1 MRRDY
6 TIGQIIMF
14 IRKKLGLSRKEFAAR
29 MGISANTLG
38 RYERDETV
46 PNCMFLIKLKLEFD
60 INLDVFQPNTPT
72 PRLFSPKFALSE
84 KQQRDSY
91 ILELETPD
99 LFPANKR
106 SKYKINQTKY
116 MKDVKSL
123 FYQYLEE
130 EGIKKTLE
138 SKKRADKEQH

>member
-6 TIGQIIMF
+6 TIGQIIVF
-14 IRKKLGLSRKEFAAR
+14 IRKKLGLSRKEFAAH

-46 PNCMFLIKLKLEFD
+46 PSCIFLIKLKLEFD
-60 INLDVFQPNTPT
+60 INLDVFQPNTPP
-72 PRLFSPKFALSE
+72 PRLFSSKFALSE

-91 ILELETPD
+91 TLENETPD

-106 SKYKINQTKY
+106 SKDKIKQIKY
-116 MKDVKSL
+116 IKEIKSL
-123 FYQYLEE
+123 FYQYLEIE
-130 EGIKKTLE
+130 KIKKMLE
-138 SKKRADKEQH
+138 AKKCADKEHN